1 MGDLPPA
8 WRIGPTSGDAPCEAR
23 RLSPFDDPH
32 PFGGLAI
39 QGTREQVLRA
49 ARLIEYG
56 GACEPVTPLR
66 RRPQR
71 ERLTADSETAIAYE
85 ELRVTDARELD

>member
-1 MGDLPPA
+1 MDDLPYA
-8 WRIGPTSGDAPCEAR
+8 WRIGPTAGDAPCEAR
-23 RLSPFDDPH
+23 RLSPYDDPH

-56 GACEPVTPLR
+56 GACEPVAPLR
-66 RRPQR
+66 RHPQR
-71 ERLTADSETAIAYE
+71 ERLTANSETVIADQQ
-85 ELRVTDARELD
+85 LRVTAARELD